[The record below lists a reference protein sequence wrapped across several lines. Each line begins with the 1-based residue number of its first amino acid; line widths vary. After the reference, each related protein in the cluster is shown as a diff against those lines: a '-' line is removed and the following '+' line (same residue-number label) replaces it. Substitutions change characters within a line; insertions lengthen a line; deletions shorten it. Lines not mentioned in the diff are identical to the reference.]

1 MELVRQ
7 DTDYALRALIH
18 LARARDEERV
28 SAPSLAKAQQIPLSF
43 CHKILRKLVAAG
55 FIASSPGRSGG
66 FVLARR
72 PSSVRLV
79 DVLTTI
85 QGPIAVTHCMVQAD
99 PCPRRSSC
107 PASRK
112 WGKLQGRILSFLKNT
127 TLADMAGSATR

>member
-18 LARARDEERV
+18 LAPARDEERV

-55 FIASSPGRSGG
+55 FIASRPGRSGG

-79 DVLTTI
+79 DVVTTI
-85 QGPIAVTHCMVQAD
+85 QGPIAVTHCMMQVD
-99 PCPRRSSC
+99 PCPRRSDC

-112 WGKLQGRILSFLKNT
+112 WGKLQERILLFLRKT
-127 TLADMAGSATR
+127 TLADLGGSGAR